1 MNNKELQSICGR
13 VKNLSKRLSMS
24 LAPLGYNYVIF
35 NNPQHIFENIRKYEE
50 YADRDVAN
58 FLDGIVRNADGK
70 LEPQCGYSITE
81 IYADIYDT
89 PKWVSEIKG
98 KWKEGMLVIPYEVGD
113 IIEYYKKDEDG
124 DEHRCISNIVLI
136 DGTYQIFGDENI
148 DLDSI
153 TIAIRR
159 NEDVAYEIEQL
170 AYNEKWQKFVEKKNP
185 YIPLI
190 ERLEI
195 MLDRADELSDYFEA
209 EHKEVSR

>member
-1 MNNKELQSICGR
+1 MDNKELQIICSR

-24 LAPLGYNYVIF
+24 LTPLGYNYVIF
-35 NNPQHIFENIRKYEE
+35 NNPQHLFENISKYEE

-58 FLDGIVRNADGK
+58 ILDGIVRNADGK

-81 IYADIYDT
+81 ILSDIYDT
-89 PKWVSEIKG
+89 PKWASEIKG
-98 KWKEGMLVIPYEVGD
+98 KWKKGMLIMPYEVGD
-113 IIEYYKKDEDG
+113 IIEYYKNNEDG
-124 DEHRCISNIVLI
+124 DEHRYISNIVLI
-136 DGTYQIFGDENI
+136 DGKHQIFGDEDI

-153 TIAIRR
+153 GIAIRR

-170 AYNEKWQKFVEKKNP
+170 VYNEKWKKFVEKKNP

-195 MLDRADELSDYFEA
+195 MLGRADELSDYFES
-209 EHKEVSR
+209 EHEEVSR

>member
-89 PKWVSEIKG
+89 PKWASEIKG

-136 DGTYQIFGDENI
+136 DGTHQIFGDENI

-209 EHKEVSR
+209 EHKEMSR

>member
-24 LAPLGYNYVIF
+24 LAPLGYNYVMF

-58 FLDGIVRNADGK
+58 ILDGIVRNTDGK

-124 DEHRCISNIVLI
+124 DEHRYISNIVLI
-136 DGTYQIFGDENI
+136 DGTHQIFGDENI